1 MKIKNHLTKF
11 ALAGSVF
18 AIAGLGLVGCA
29 NSSKPVVEEVTTTTT
44 TATSENAKTSVSN
57 PDEAIALL
65 KSGNANYVKGVD
77 TTDISVKTR
86 ESLVSGQT
94 PPAVVVTCSDSRV
107 PAEEIFNAGLGE
119 IFTIRT
125 AGNVIDTFES
135 GSVEY
140 AVDHLGS
147 KVVVVMG
154 HSNCGAVGAA
164 VDGHASGDIQA
175 IVDEIKPAVDEAK
188 KTETDTKAITSK
200 AIDLNVMNSIAK
212 LRANSTI
219 KHLEDEGKIKI
230 VGARYDLSTGEVS
243 FFN

>member
-18 AIAGLGLVGCA
+18 AIAGLGLVGCS

-44 TATSENAKTSVSN
+44 TATSENTKTSVSN

-119 IFTIRT
+119 IFTIR
-125 AGNVIDTFES
+125 TFES

-212 LRANSTI
+212 LRANSAI

>member
-18 AIAGLGLVGCA
+18 AIAGLGLVGCKKD
-29 NSSKPVVEEVTTTTT
+29 SKPVVEEVTTTT
-44 TATSENAKTSVSN
+44 ASEHAQTSVAN
-57 PDEAIALL
+57 PDDAIALL
-65 KSGNANYVKGVD
+65 KAGNADFVNGIDK
-77 TTDISVKTR
+77 TDISVKTR

-125 AGNVIDTFES
+125 AGNVVNTFES

-154 HSNCGAVGAA
+154 HSGCGAVSAA

-188 KTETDTKAITSK
+188 KTEKDTKAISSK
-200 AIDLNVMNSIAK
+200 AIDINVMNSIAK
-212 LRANSTI
+212 LRKNSAI

-230 VGARYDLSTGEVS
+230 VSARYDLSSGEVS